1 MFRIP
6 LDSDE
11 NGSDKATHIFCD
23 NTSIVNNC
31 TNVEP
36 VLNKNHSS
44 CAYRFN
50 RWTVASNTV
59 SIAWIKTNEN
69 LADVFTKRLPENKR
83 KYLFGNFTY

>member
-1 MFRIP
+1 MFGIP
-6 LDSDE
+6 FDSDKDE
-11 NGSDKATHIFCD
+11 GDKATNIFCD
-23 NTSIVNNC
+23 NMSIVNNY
-31 TNVEP
+31 TDVES

-44 CAYRFN
+44 CAYHFN

-59 SIAWIKTNEN
+59 SIAWIETNEN